1 MTKKFFYSAA
11 LACLLFCACESL
23 EEDVEVPVT
32 PQEDVVN
39 ETSLIPGQMIIE
51 LSDELVEQL
60 EADLAQ
66 GNFVQTKS
74 GAVNSVFQ
82 SIGATKVERLYS
94 DAGEWEPRH
103 REAGLHKWYRITY
116 DPSLPQTK
124 AARRVDDI
132 PGIVYSEPV
141 RRVKSNA
148 TFNDPRLPEQW
159 HYYNAGTLTAKHKAG
174 CDINVVPVWE
184 RYTGGTKNV
193 IVSVVDGGINLHH
206 EDLEGVCLP
215 GGANGSKNFVTG
227 SYQISPHSHGT
238 HVAGTIGAIN
248 NNGKGVS
255 GIAGGLDGNGGVTL
269 MSCQVFQHN
278 PDDPDH
284 DLSDGFYD
292 AMVWGADHGAVISQN
307 SWGNVYDSEESAERS
322 GPGSMKAA
330 IDYFIK
336 YAGTDANGNQTG
348 PMKGG
353 VVIFSAGNEAWSIGW
368 PAAYEPVIAVG
379 SVAPDY
385 TRAYYSNYGSWVD
398 LAAPGGSFYYEK
410 GEVLSTSLNNG
421 YAWAQG
427 TSMACPHVSGVA
439 ALLVSYYGGSGFT
452 NEMLKARLIGGANRK
467 ALSSATNIGPLVD
480 ALGAFAYGSS
490 VPPDAPKSHSIS
502 VHSNVLDYA
511 WKVTADSD
519 DYKAYGYIVVAC
531 KDESVLRSL
540 NMRDIPAGVVYSS
553 VEVGSKKIG
562 DEISATLTVPEFTTD
577 YYTAVVAYDYS
588 NNYSALSPLVK
599 VTTGENTPPVV
610 QPDEPGPFVIKAHE
624 TLNVEFSVYDPDG
637 HSINVSFVAG
647 SDAAQSMLLPSGK
660 YRITF
665 TGKDAPAGNYVAGYV
680 AKDEYGA
687 STAQYVDYQ
696 ILENHPPQPV
706 GNPENLIFTD
716 IAQKKS
722 FSMENYVSDPDGEQ
736 LTYQVSSSPAGIVHL
751 NQVENKL
758 NLTTLGFGLANV
770 KISGIDVKGETATL
784 SFKVLVRDPESDPD
798 VYPTQVKDY
807 LSISDGEE
815 KAISITISNS
825 AGTVLY
831 AGSVT
836 CDAFDPA
843 RIDMSNWAPGR
854 YGVVVV
860 SGSKTF
866 KTTVVKI

>member
-1 MTKKFFYSAA
+1 M
-11 LACLLFCACESL
+11 
-23 EEDVEVPVT
+23 PVT

-82 SIGATKVERLYS
+82 GIGATKVERLYP

-124 AARRVDDI
+124 AVRSIDEI
-132 PGIVYSEPV
+132 PGVVYSEPV
-141 RRVKSNA
+141 RRVKSTA
-148 TFNDPRLPEQW
+148 TFNDPKLPEQW
-159 HYYNAGTLTAKHKAG
+159 HYYNNGTLTAKHKAG

-184 RYTGGTKNV
+184 RYTGGTSNV
-193 IVSVVDGGINLHH
+193 IVSVEDGGIDLEH
-206 EDLEGVCLP
+206 EDLAAVCMK

-227 SYQISPHSHGT
+227 SYQISAHSHGT

-255 GIAGGLDGNGGVTL
+255 GIAGGLDGKGGVTL

-278 PDDPDH
+278 PDDPKH
-284 DLSDGFYD
+284 DLSGGFHE
-292 AMVWGADHGAVISQN
+292 AMVWAADHGAVISQN
-307 SWGNVYDSEESAERS
+307 SWSNVYDSEEDAKRGSA
-322 GPGSMKAA
+322 GSMSSA

-336 YAGTDANGNQTG
+336 YAGTDANGYQTG

-353 VVIFSAGNEAWSIGW
+353 VVIFAAGNEAWSIGW

-385 TRAYYSNYGSWVD
+385 TRAYYSNYGSWID
-398 LAAPGGSFYYEK
+398 LAAPGGSAYYEK
-410 GEVLSTSLNNG
+410 GEVLSTSPDNS
-421 YAWAQG
+421 YTWAQG

-439 ALLVSYYGGSGFT
+439 ALLVSYYGGAGFT
-452 NEMLKARLIGGANRK
+452 NEMLTTRLLGGANRK
-467 ALSSATNIGPLVD
+467 ALSSATNIGPLLD
-480 ALGAFAYGSS
+480 AMGAFSYGSS
-490 VPPDAPKSHSIS
+490 APPEAPSSHSVN
-502 VHSNVLDYA
+502 VHSNFLDFS
-511 WKVTADSD
+511 WKVTSD
-519 DYKAYGYIVVAC
+519 PDDFKAYGFIILAS
-531 KDESVLRSL
+531 KDEAYLRNLDLRNIPS
-540 NMRDIPAGVVYSS
+540 DIARKS
-553 VEVGSKKIG
+553 VETGSAKVGSLIEG
-562 DEISATLTVPEFTTD
+562 TISGLDFETD
-577 YYTAVVAYDYS
+577 YYTAVAAYDYS
-588 NNYSALSPLVK
+588 NNFSALSPVVRVHTGPNLAPVI
-599 VTTGENTPPVV
+599 VTET
-610 QPDEPGPFVIKAHE
+610 PGPVQVKSHE
-624 TLNVEFSVYDPDG
+624 TLNIEFDIYDPDG
-637 HSINVSFVAG
+637 HGINVFFTPG
-647 SDAAQSMLLPSGK
+647 SNAAVNTLLPSGK
-660 YRITF
+660 YRVTIS
-665 TGKDAPAGNYVAGYV
+665 GKDADAGTYYAVYTV
-680 AKDEYGA
+680 TDEFGL
-687 STAQYVDYQ
+687 SSSFTLRYQ
-696 ILENHPPQPV
+696 IMENHPPQAV
-706 GNPENLIFTD
+706 SNPENLIFTSM
-716 IAQKKS
+716 AQKKALN
-722 FSMENYVSDPDGEQ
+722 MENYVSDPDGEQ
-736 LTYQVSSSPAGIVHL
+736 LTYTFHMNPVGLVHL
-751 NQVENKL
+751 NQVENTL
-758 NLTTLGFGLANV
+758 NLTTLDYGLARV
-770 KISGIDVKGETATL
+770 SITGTDIKGEKATI
-784 SFKVLVRDPESDPD
+784 SFNVLIRDPESDPD